1 MQRDTLFSAPIEK
14 LGDFTFDESVAEVF
28 SDMIQRSVPGYSILL
43 LLLECWRSVLSQI
56 IQMFMI

>member
-28 SDMIQRSVPGYSILL
+28 SDMINAPCRAIPILL